1 MAFTRKFLTDN
12 GVPEDRVDT
21 ILAERNRT
29 LKDYVPA
36 ADVQAQIDKA
46 VAEAKADQPDPEPVD
61 VLQSPEYL
69 ELLGKA
75 QKLEAFQTEDFSS
88 VKAPY
93 RDIVWSKLDH
103 AEKHAPYGEQIAELQ
118 KSMPDLFEASME
130 EEQPKPAFGTAP
142 KGAAPSGNAGPS
154 FMDQWGFVPKK

>member
-12 GVPEDRVDT
+12 GVPEDKVDI

-36 ADVQAQIDKA
+36 SDVQAQIDAA
-46 VAEAKADQPDPEPVD
+46 VEEAKKEAPPVD
-61 VLQSPEYL
+61 ILQSPEYL

-93 RDIVWSKLDH
+93 KDIIWSKLDH
-103 AEKHAPYGEQIAELQ
+103 AEKHKPYNEQIAELQ
-118 KSMPDLFEASME
+118 ASLPDLFVTPAE
-130 EEQPKPAFGTAP
+130 EEPPKPQFGTAP
-142 KGAAPSGNAGPS
+142 KGAAPTGNAGPS
-154 FMDQWGFVPKK
+154 FMDSWGFVPKK

>member
-1 MAFTRKFLTDN
+1 MSFTRKFLTDN
-12 GVPEDRVDT
+12 GVPEDKVD
-21 ILAERNRT
+21 IIMAERNRT

-46 VAEAKADQPDPEPVD
+46 LAEAAKDQPPVD

-69 ELLGKA
+69 ELLGKT

-93 RDIVWSKLDH
+93 KDIVWSKLDH
-103 AEKHAPYGEQIAELQ
+103 AEKHAPYSEQISTLQ
-118 KSMPDLFEASME
+118 ESMPDLFIQAQPEEA
-130 EEQPKPAFGTAP
+130 PKPSFGAAP
-142 KGAAPSGNAGPS
+142 KGAAPTGNAGPS
-154 FMDQWGFVPKK
+154 FMDQWGFVPKKQ